1 MDRGDLGRVLAMTA
15 MSGILAACA
24 GNRIDA
30 KDPSTN
36 AVPTAPG
43 EKNCCQ
49 GKNECRSQSGCRT
62 PTNASCAGQNSC
74 KHQGTSCAKG
84 M

>member
-1 MDRGDLGRVLAMTA
+1 MDLGRVLAMTA

-24 GNRIDA
+24 GARA
-30 KDPSTN
+30 PATDPSTN
-36 AVPTAPG
+36 AVPASAG

-49 GKNECRSQSGCRT
+49 GKNECRGQSGCRT
-62 PTNASCAGQNSC
+62 ASNPSCAGLNSC

-84 M
+84 T